1 MQDNTINWKQR
12 FERMK
17 DFYGYSLEDIAE
29 ITGNS
34 YGSVRTVINSK
45 SQEFP
50 RWLKLAIVNY
60 EMERE
65 REIEKDPDFN
75 PSIFD
80 NE

>member
-1 MQDNTINWKQR
+1 MQDNTISWKQR
-12 FERMK
+12 FKSMK
-17 DFYGYSLEDIAE
+17 DFYGYSLEDISE

-34 YGSVRTVINSK
+34 YGSVRTVISSK
-45 SQEFP
+45 DFP

-75 PSIFD
+75 PSIFE

>member
-1 MQDNTINWKQR
+1 MGKFPTIQR
-12 FERMK
+12 LQHGSFFRF
-17 DFYGYSLEDIAE
+17 FYYILFI
-29 ITGNS
+29 GNS

-65 REIEKDPDFN
+65 RKIEKDPDFN